1 MPVLCAYSIF
11 IYLVYIYIEGYCNIK
26 AHEPDSY
33 PQGYVSYNC
42 PTDDFSAVV
51 PDIQP
56 GHHLKPTVWHIYWEH
71 CLSFQYSEPG

>member
-51 PDIQP
+51 PDIQ
-56 GHHLKPTVWHIYWEH
+56 LQSITWNQLCDTATE
-71 CLSFQYSEPG
+71 STA